1 MERHCFQS
9 NRRAGGSDM
18 ARPSSSRRQFIAEI
32 NVVPYIDVMLVL
44 LIIFMIT
51 APLLKQGVDVD
62 LPIAPANPLSVN
74 SPEPIVVSV
83 DENGLLYLNI
93 ASTPDSSIAGNVL
106 VEQVKSAL
114 EIEPERPVMVRG
126 DANGPYQNVV
136 RTLVLLQQAKVE
148 SVGLVTDPENAN

>member
-1 MERHCFQS
+1 
-9 NRRAGGSDM
+9 M

-93 ASTPDSSIAGNVL
+93 TNTPDSSITGDVL
-106 VEQVKSAL
+106 VDQVKSAL
-114 EIEPERPVMVRG
+114 AIEPERPVMVRG

-136 RTLVLLQQAKVE
+136 RTLVLLQQANVE
-148 SVGLVTDPENAN
+148 SVGLVTEPEDAN